1 MQIIGVIKK
10 SPADSW
16 YEIPPELLTELAE
29 EKHITIDYDVI
40 SSFFLM
46 NGFRYFMYIIKE

>member
-16 YEIPPELLTELAE
+16 YEIPPELLKEFAE
-29 EKHITIDYDVI
+29 EEHVNIDYDTI
-40 SSFFLM
+40 SSFFLY
-46 NGFRYFMYIIKE
+46 NGFRYFLYIIK